1 MAKIIKKNSKGYGY
15 EYASLSDL
23 VAQGCEMP
31 KTKIELED
39 GKQFLW
45 FYDTEL
51 KEWLR
56 GAEIIVPQMAKANP
70 AQQYGAALTYAFRY
84 VTQMFNRVATGDDE
98 LIEDIDDKGERKS
111 NKEATNKAIAKKLIG
126 ATPEEVFVENA
137 AEKAPRKK
145 KAEEVIT
152 PELEEQMADVAEMR
166 KMMFADRA
174 TDTQKQLIKE
184 RYTQAEIMKML
195 GRMKKTIDE
204 LTQEE
209 AKKMLEA
216 RPSK

>member
-1 MAKIIKKNSKGYGY
+1 MTKIIKKNSKGYGY

-23 VAQGCEMP
+23 VAQGCEIP

-45 FYDTEL
+45 FLDPEL
-51 KEWLR
+51 NVWLR
-56 GAEIIVPQMAKANP
+56 GAEIIIPEMKSSND
-70 AQQYGAALTYAFRY
+70 AQKYGAALTYAFRY
-84 VTQMFNRVATGDDE
+84 VTQMFNRVATGDDV
-98 LIEDIDDKGERKS
+98 LIEDIDDKGERKTAQTS
-111 NKEATNKAIAKKLIG
+111 G
-126 ATPEEVFVENA
+126 
-137 AEKAPRKK
+137 KAPRKR

-152 PELEEQMADVAEMR
+152 PELETQMADVAEMR

-204 LTQEE
+204 LTQDE

-216 RPSK
+216 RPAK